1 LKTFFR
7 FFLKV
12 GTVCA
17 LSLKIHPKKRFNKMG
32 FRINTNISAMNAHNY
47 GVMNNRELD
56 SALAKLSSGL
66 RINTAADDA
75 SGMAIADSLLSQAN
89 ALGQAVKNANDA
101 IGIIQT
107 ADKAMD
113 EQIKILDTIKVKA
126 TQAAQDGQSSQSRQA
141 LQNDITRLLE
151 ELDNIASTTS
161 FNGMKLLAGSFTN
174 KEFQIGAYS
183 NETVKASIGAT
194 NVDKIGSVRFETTTN
209 ISAAGIS
216 SLVFQNTDGTNTT
229 LRGATIS
236 HSAATGLG
244 TLAVAINN
252 ASDIT
257 GVRASYK
264 VVSTGISAVKA
275 GSIENLIINGITVG
289 DVLDVKASDADGTLV
304 NTINAVTSQ
313 TGVYASVDVGGRIT
327 LTSTDGRGIKVE
339 AGDKNYPTMNTL
351 EDVLQMPLYDMQ
363 GTRAVAAGPISA
375 NFQINGVAVG
385 PVAPGGDVV
394 AAINAKTSQTGVV
407 ASLGASNQLVL
418 TSTAGG
424 AIQLTSG
431 TGADAQTDSDALGIS
446 VGTAANTFTSNGAPG
461 GTLTLSSTFAINGIT
476 IGANTLTA
484 VPADVVNHINSFTAQ
499 TGVTASLSGGGN
511 MVLTTNNGKLNV
523 SSGNAADATAD
534 ATVLGMPP
542 PPSGAID
549 AASGKII
556 GYTATENDNQ
566 NYGRLTL
573 TSLGA
578 KDILVS
584 DANGTLTANINSA
597 GANTILNLGSVRGNY
612 TASQGLAAGAYANQ
626 AESGGASAYL
636 GSGVTTRTGAMM
648 VMDIA
653 ESAMKLLDKIRA
665 DLGSVQNQLTVTI
678 NNISTTHVSV
688 KAAESQIRDVDFA
701 EESANFS
708 KRNILAQSGSFA
720 MAQANTIQQNVLKL
734 LQ

>member
-1 LKTFFR
+1 
-7 FFLKV
+7 
-12 GTVCA
+12 
-17 LSLKIHPKKRFNKMG
+17 MG

-126 TQAAQDGQSSQSRQA
+126 TQAAQDGQSTQSRQA
-141 LQNDITRLLE
+141 LQSDIVRLME

-194 NVDKIGSVRFETTTN
+194 NSDKIGSVRFETSTN
-209 ISAAGIS
+209 ISAAAIS
-216 SLVFQNTDGTNTT
+216 ALVFQNVDGTNTT
-229 LRGATIS
+229 LQSVTIS
-236 HSAATGLG
+236 NSAGTGLG
-244 TLAVAINN
+244 ALALAVNN

-257 GVRASYK
+257 GVRASYR
-264 VVSTGISAVKA
+264 VVTTGSAAVAA
-275 GSIENLIINGITVG
+275 GDIRNLRINGITVG
-289 DVLDVKASDADGTLV
+289 DILNMKNSDADGTLV
-304 NTINAVTSQ
+304 NSINAVTSQ
-313 TGVYASVDVGGRIT
+313 TGVYASVDIMGRLT
-327 LTSTDGRGIKVE
+327 LTSTDGRGITVDIGSAGGTYADPGMLGINIMSSV
-339 AGDKNYPTMNTL
+339 AGDAMT
-351 EDVLQMPLYDMQ
+351 
-363 GTRAVAAGPISA
+363 
-375 NFQINGVAVG
+375 
-385 PVAPGGDVV
+385 
-394 AAINAKTSQTGVV
+394 
-407 ASLGASNQLVL
+407 
-418 TSTAGG
+418 
-424 AIQLTSG
+424 
-431 TGADAQTDSDALGIS
+431 
-446 VGTAANTFTSNGAPG
+446 
-461 GTLTLSSTFAINGIT
+461 
-476 IGANTLTA
+476 
-484 VPADVVNHINSFTAQ
+484 NS
-499 TGVTASLSGGGN
+499 
-511 MVLTTNNGKLNV
+511 
-523 SSGNAADATAD
+523 
-534 ATVLGMPP
+534 
-542 PPSGAID
+542 
-549 AASGKII
+549 
-556 GYTATENDNQ
+556 

-573 TSLGA
+573 TALSA

-584 DANGTLTANINSA
+584 DANGSITQNLNSA
-597 GANTILNLGSVRGNY
+597 GANSILNLGSVRGNY
-612 TASQGLAAGAYANQ
+612 TSSEGLAAGAYANQ
-626 AESGGASAYL
+626 AESGGASAYM